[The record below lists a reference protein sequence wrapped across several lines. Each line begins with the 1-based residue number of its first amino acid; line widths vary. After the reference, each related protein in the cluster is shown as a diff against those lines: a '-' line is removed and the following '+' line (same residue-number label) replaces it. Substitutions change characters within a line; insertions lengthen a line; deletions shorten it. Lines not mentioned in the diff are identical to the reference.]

1 MIGDQNEVKGDEDDV
16 KDKDKGWQGSGVVQ
30 HTQDKAEYSEG
41 WRGICNKKLQEM
53 KIMIRDNNE
62 DEWETMMGDCNK
74 DKDEGE
80 EYDGWRQGRGMTR
93 RTRTEDKTEDSKD
106 NTG

>member
-1 MIGDQNEVKGDEDDV
+1 
-16 KDKDKGWQGSGVVQ
+16 
-30 HTQDKAEYSEG
+30 
-41 WRGICNKKLQEM
+41 
-53 KIMIRDNNE
+53 MIRDNNE